1 MNIKM
6 ECHKV
11 DRVTGAGENGKV
23 EWPVAVTEECL
34 MLPAKPARNT
44 KATAQNFGGYLD
56 ITQFSANLQHPLGRV
71 KLVPGC
77 RLEHQNILPNKFA
90 VFLEKSLRM
99 QEGDINEPA

>member
-34 MLPAKPARNT
+34 MQL
-44 KATAQNFGGYLD
+44 Y
-56 ITQFSANLQHPLGRV
+56 
-71 KLVPGC
+71 
-77 RLEHQNILPNKFA
+77 
-90 VFLEKSLRM
+90 KSLLGLYSVFTLMRVA
-99 QEGDINEPA
+99 QIDS